1 MPSAAELKN
10 TLRTEL
16 DRVRAAEEAIALA
29 RAELAELA
37 ELETATIEGIPA
49 TVLGGGR
56 TSIEHFIRMVF
67 SALVDADFLD
77 TEAHFNTGR
86 TDGRTGNDRSMAD
99 LLARFLAYYEKRFS
113 NAEGTLA
120 GLRREIF
127 EACLVASEAPPG
139 FFRLAVP
146 TGGGKTLA
154 GLVFALQHAVHHGKR
169 RVIFAVPYL
178 SITEQTAAVYREIFP
193 EDGTVLE
200 HHSGFH
206 ESGDEEYASGAVMWS
221 RLAAENWD
229 APVIVTTTVQL
240 LESLFAHRPSRARK
254 LHNIAGSVIVLDEVQ
269 SLPGPLLTPTL
280 DMLRELVDHYG
291 VTVVF
296 SSATQPAY
304 EVLKVFSQVSA
315 TPIVPEPD
323 RYYRAL
329 KRVTYE
335 ARLDHRPPWDEVAG
349 WLADEPQALAIVNTK
364 KDALALLDALDAA
377 GVTDA
382 LHLSTLLCG
391 AHRSDTIEE
400 VRRRLRDKEPCIVVS
415 TQVVEAGVDLD
426 FPAVYRALAPLE
438 AIIQAAGRCNREG
451 KLDRGRVVIFDPA
464 EGGLPSGDGYRMR
477 RDQTRPFIER
487 GDDLNS
493 LEVVE
498 RYYRDALKLLHKDP
512 REIQKLRAARDYPE
526 VARRYRL
533 IEDDTESVV
542 VTNYGT
548 AKQRSEVARLLEEAR
563 VATGNARWVMRQ
575 LQPFVIAVHHGQVPK
590 LQARRLIDSVFP
602 GLHVLDERAYDEKVR
617 GFNAGA
623 EADLMV
629 V

>member
-1 MPSAAELKN
+1 MPAGSGMTINQGARAHSPNDSGVWHSLADHLRGTSQRAGDFAAPYGGGAIARAIGLLHDTGKVHPLWQEYLAASTANPSLRGHGPEHKLAGVLLALRNPALDPFAFAIAGHHGGMPSAAELKN

-16 DRVRAAEEAIALA
+16 DRIRAAEEAIALA
-29 RAELAELA
+29 RAELPELA
-37 ELETATIEGIPA
+37 ELETATIEGIPPA
-49 TVLGGGR
+49 VIAGGR

-77 TEAHFNTGR
+77 TEAHFDLGR

-99 LLARFLAYYEKRFS
+99 LLARFLAYYEKRFG

-120 GLRREIF
+120 GIRREIF
-127 EACLVASEAPPG
+127 EACLVASEAPPS

-178 SITEQTAAVYREIFP
+178 SITEQTAAVYRGIFP

-206 ESGDEEYASGAVMWS
+206 ESSDEEYASGAVMWS

-304 EVLKVFSQVSA
+304 EVLDAFREVSA
-315 TPIVPEPD
+315 TPIVPEPE

-377 GVTDA
+377 GVTDVR
-382 LHLSTLLCG
+382 HLSTLLCG
-391 AHRSDTIEE
+391 THRSDTIEE
-400 VRRRLRDKEPCIVVS
+400 IGRRLRDKEPCIVVS
-415 TQVVEAGVDLD
+415 T
-426 FPAVYRALAPLE
+426 
-438 AIIQAAGRCNREG
+438 
-451 KLDRGRVVIFDPA
+451 
-464 EGGLPSGDGYRMR
+464 
-477 RDQTRPFIER
+477 
-487 GDDLNS
+487 
-493 LEVVE
+493 
-498 RYYRDALKLLHKDP
+498 
-512 REIQKLRAARDYPE
+512 
-526 VARRYRL
+526 
-533 IEDDTESVV
+533 
-542 VTNYGT
+542 
-548 AKQRSEVARLLEEAR
+548 
-563 VATGNARWVMRQ
+563 
-575 LQPFVIAVHHGQVPK
+575 
-590 LQARRLIDSVFP
+590 
-602 GLHVLDERAYDEKVR
+602 
-617 GFNAGA
+617 
-623 EADLMV
+623 
-629 V
+629 